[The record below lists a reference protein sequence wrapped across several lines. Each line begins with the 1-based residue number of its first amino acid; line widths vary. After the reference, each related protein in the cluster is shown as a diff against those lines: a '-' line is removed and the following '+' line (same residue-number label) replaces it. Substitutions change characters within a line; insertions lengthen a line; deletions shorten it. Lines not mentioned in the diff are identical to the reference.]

1 MEFSRIALAFV
12 LLGMSLSG
20 CNNKP
25 EEPVRQR
32 VYQTQQFRDYWHAGK
47 AEVSS
52 YVLKQSRYGE
62 TRNGKAVLIFVTEDL
77 SRKLHVKLDDP
88 TAGRKVNVMKM
99 NFMKNFITGIYPYSL
114 MLSVFTPT
122 NLEKEPATLKTT
134 MSSQEWCGQIYT
146 QLNLRGNRYA
156 IKSHSY
162 FEQEADQRFSVRHA
176 LLEDEI
182 WNLIRLDHD
191 HLPEGKIEII
201 PGLFYSRLNHMDL
214 KVRNAVGERSET
226 DSAYTFSIRFP
237 EEERELLITY
247 EKSFPFKIQSWSES
261 WTENGETMET
271 TATLDQTLFIDYW
284 TKNKNEFLPLRD
296 SLNLPVKY

>member
-12 LLGMSLSG
+12 MLGMLLSG
-20 CNNKP
+20 CNNTP
-25 EEPVRQR
+25 EEPISPR

-88 TAGRKVNVMKM
+88 RTGRKVNVMKM
-99 NFMKNFITGIYPYSL
+99 NFTKNFITGIYPYSL

-122 NLEKEPATLKTT
+122 NLEKEPSTLKTT

-162 FEQEADQRFSVRHA
+162 FEQEADERFSVRHA
-176 LLEDEI
+176 FLEDEI

-201 PGLFYSRLNHMDL
+201 PGLFYSRLNHTDL
-214 KVRNAVGERSET
+214 KVRNAVGARSET
-226 DSAYTFSIRFP
+226 DSAYTYSIRFP

-261 WTENGETMET
+261 WTENGKTMET
-271 TATLDQTLFIDYW
+271 TAILDQTLFIDYW
-284 TKNKNEFLPLRD
+284 TKNKTEFLPLRD
-296 SLNLPVKY
+296 SLNLPVTY